1 MTEGFQEKDLENALT
16 EHITKFLLELGSGF
30 AFVGKQYHLEVG
42 NQDFYIDLLFYNIKL
57 RAYIVIELKKGNFKP
72 EYAGQLN
79 FYLSVVDDKLKSD
92 FDQPS
97 IGLLLCQDKNKVVAE
112 YALKDIDKPMGVA
125 AYQITESIP
134 ENLKGSL
141 PTIEEIENELTQ
153 HLE

>member
-1 MTEGFQEKDLENALT
+1 
-16 EHITKFLLELGSGF
+16 
-30 AFVGKQYHLEVG
+30 V
-42 NQDFYIDLLFYNIKL
+42 
-57 RAYIVIELKKGNFKP
+57 VIELKKGDFKP

-79 FYLSVVDDKLKSD
+79 FYLSVVDDKLKTEL
-92 FDQPS
+92 DQPT
-97 IGLLLCQDKNKVVAE
+97 IGLLLCQNKNKIVAE
-112 YALKDIDKPMGVA
+112 YALKDIGKPIGVS